1 MIPTSLAVSF
11 SWINFVG
18 PVVVTLTV
26 AATVLWALAALAT
39 RLLRRS
45 PAALRHQVWMTATLA
60 VLLAPLLLPVIQRR
74 LPRLAER
81 PRAAA
86 APITSVAPPT
96 VEFAPQTPSPMVRD
110 VDRAELPVAPRTAPP
125 QPTPAGGTAPVVV
138 VASTRPFLATSVLA
152 SLSWRGL
159 FVVLWS
165 VGVVLQLVLFLRARL
180 QVRAVLRRTRDLGL
194 EQIGLSPSRLID
206 PLHLTGPVRFCES
219 SETAVPFVTGIVR
232 PTVVLPTEAR
242 NWSPARLEAV
252 LLHELLHVRRRDL
265 LTQAVARL
273 AVALTWFHPLA
284 WLALRRIRTEAEHA
298 TDDAVLT
305 VGGCSP
311 VDYAEHFLAIAR
323 QVARGGRPLPATMSM
338 AGRSSVEV
346 RLRSIL
352 DREVDR
358 RPVRPAQFGV
368 ILPGAVAAIVAT
380 AWVAP
385 GRAEL
390 APGRAEPAPGRIEK
404 AATETTAPTAPPA
417 PPAEP
422 KRIMIAAKE
431 TAASAP
437 PPTSDPV
444 PHPGDAAIEEALQRL
459 DRLELKEPAPLREV
473 LAELAW
479 KHRLPVRLE
488 EWGFSQSDC
497 GSQILVAPVSLDE
510 APLRTLLMQLLEP
523 HLKRGGEA
531 YAPRLLVRDGM
542 LGISAG
548 EDSYAMHT
556 RNGYPEMNRVTS
568 IRGTVHRADG
578 TPAAAAR
585 LEAWTRGSSTFA
597 VADDK
602 GEFTIPIHEGFR
614 HRLLFFA
621 RGESGT
627 SAMAA
632 LPDAREAKGDTPIQ
646 LVLEPSPEKEA
657 RVVDAGG
664 EPVPGARVEL
674 IVSGRPLTGQTT
686 DNAGR
691 LRLRFPAALPVEA
704 ILFWKRGAGF
714 DYRRFDAEPFNAR
727 PVVRTF
733 GQLAGELE
741 STLAGA
747 ERTTFVLTD
756 RQGQPLPGIRV
767 RPSSV
772 QFVKEAG
779 ALRLP
784 ELGELGDVTN
794 AAGEVTFDWLPRVP
808 SSMTRFYHTSGRY
821 AGHLMQQL
829 GGNDPERR
837 ETIALVRKPRISGHV
852 RTADGRPAPGA
863 RVSGEG
869 TMRKSYMGF
878 SPAVADEQGAFS
890 LDLEPGCH
898 VMLQAQSPDGRLVS
912 PARDDLVTAE
922 GKDVDDVDFV
932 LRRGT
937 RIYGTLPAPD
947 QPSPTQPGS
956 VSLTLMG
963 RSLQAIPGLDLDSIP
978 GSDEFYSLQ
987 LNIHELVGED
997 LTFELF
1003 VGPGRYFVSSPR
1015 DYQRAGSSQEL
1026 IVTDQEE
1033 IRLDYLYD
1041 RLIPLPP
1048 LRGVVVAGA
1057 LGNPVPE
1064 ARLQALREDPNIFT
1078 STAVAD
1084 GVGRFEI
1091 GAHNDPTHV
1100 AVFSPDRTLGAIW
1113 RVTGRPADST
1123 VPLLPTATARLRVLN
1138 EQGKPFTG
1146 NVVVRTDF
1154 EIDSR
1159 RLWNRDPPVSLPKD
1173 GSLELTGLIVGTRYE
1188 IRVSLDGGKSFQSLT
1203 SVKPENVGP
1212 VNAGEFHVTVTQEN

>member
-45 PAALRHQVWMTATLA
+45 SAALRHQIWTTATLA

-86 APITSVAPPT
+86 APITSVAAPT

-110 VDRAELPVAPRTAPP
+110 VDRVELPVAPQTAPP

-180 QVRAVLRRTRDLGL
+180 QVRAVLRRARDLGL
-194 EQIGLSPSRLID
+194 EQIGLSPSRLLD

-265 LTQAVARL
+265 LTQALARL

-352 DREVDR
+352 DREVNR
-358 RPVRPAQFGV
+358 RPVRPAQFGL

-385 GRAEL
+385 GRAE
-390 APGRAEPAPGRIEK
+390 PAPGRIEK
-404 AATETTAPTAPPA
+404 AAPETTAPPA

-422 KRIMIAAKE
+422 KRIMIVAKE
-431 TAASAP
+431 KAASAP
-437 PPTSDPV
+437 TPTSDPV
-444 PHPGDAAIEEALQRL
+444 PHPGDAAIEEALRQL
-459 DRLELKEPAPLREV
+459 DRLDLKEPAPLREV

-497 GSQILVAPVSLDE
+497 GSQILTAPVSLDE

-556 RNGYPEMNRVTS
+556 RHGYPEMNRVTS

-578 TPAAAAR
+578 TPAVAAR
-585 LEAWTRGSSTFA
+585 LEAWTLGSSTFA
-597 VADDK
+597 VADEK
-602 GEFTIPIHEGFR
+602 GEFAIPIHEGSR
-614 HRLLFFA
+614 HRLLLFA

-632 LPDAREAKGDTPIQ
+632 LPDAREAKSDTPIQ

-674 IVSGRPLTGQTT
+674 IVSGRPISGQTT

-714 DYRRFDAEPFNAR
+714 DYRRFDAEPYNAR

-808 SSMTRFYHTSGRY
+808 SSMTRFYHTSGRH
-821 AGHLMQQL
+821 ARHIFQEL
-829 GGNDPERR
+829 GGDELERR
-837 ETIALVRKPRISGHV
+837 ETVALIPKTRISGYV
-852 RTADGRPAPGA
+852 RMADGRPAPDASIVGIGGA
-863 RVSGEG
+863 RN
-869 TMRKSYMGF
+869 MFMGF
-878 SPAVADEQGAFS
+878 PPGVTDERGAFAFY
-890 LDLEPGCH
+890 LEPGAQF
-898 VMLQAQSPDGRLVS
+898 MLQARSKNGQDVS
-912 PARDDLVTAE
+912 PARDDLFTFE
-922 GKDVDDVDFV
+922 GKDLENVDFV
-932 LRRGT
+932 LGPGT
-937 RIYGTLPAPD
+937 RLFGRLHAPEGTSASGL
-947 QPSPTQPGS
+947 GKVS
-956 VSLTLMG
+956 VSQLG
-963 RSLQAIPGLDLDSIP
+963 RGLKDLPEFDLDSIP
-978 GSDEFYSLQ
+978 DVQEFIKPQINSL
-987 LNIHELVGED
+987 VSVRDD
-997 LTFELF
+997 LTFEF
-1003 VGPGRYFVSSPR
+1003 FAGPGRYVVSPPR
-1015 DYQRAGSSQEL
+1015 DFRHMQGNGP
-1026 IVTDQEE
+1026 ITVTDQKELQIDFRHE
-1033 IRLDYLYD
+1033 KWILAPNLQ
-1041 RLIPLPP
+1041 
-1048 LRGVVVAGA
+1048 GSVVAGA
-1057 LGNPVPE
+1057 DRSPVPE
-1064 ARLQALREDPNIFT
+1064 ARLRMIPRQLGLATP
-1078 STAVAD
+1078 TAVAD
-1084 GVGRFEI
+1084 KEGRFEI
-1091 GAHNDPTHV
+1091 QRESDQMAINV
-1100 AVFSPDRTLGAIW
+1100 LSPDRKLGALQQLDSQIT
-1113 RVTGRPADST
+1113 RVTIS
-1123 VPLLPTATARLRVLN
+1123 LSPTAAIRLRVLDD
-1138 EQGKPFTG
+1138 QGKPFAKK
-1146 NVVVRTDF
+1146 VIVRANF
-1154 EIDSR
+1154 VFPQKAS
-1159 RLWNRDPPVSLPKD
+1159 WSPDPPLPVKPD
-1173 GSLELTGLIVGTRYE
+1173 GTLEMTGLIVGARYQLQ
-1188 IRVSLDGGKSFQSLT
+1188 VSLDGGESFHPLA
-1203 SVKPENVGP
+1203 SVEPEEVGP
-1212 VNAGEFHVTVTQEN
+1212 IDAGEFRVNLPEEN